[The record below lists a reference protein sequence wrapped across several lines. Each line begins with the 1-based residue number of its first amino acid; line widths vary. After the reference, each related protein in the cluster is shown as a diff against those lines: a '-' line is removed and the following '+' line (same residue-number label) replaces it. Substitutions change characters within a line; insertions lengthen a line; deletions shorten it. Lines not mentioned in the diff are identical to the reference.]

1 MITTVTLNPAI
12 DRTLLLDHLDKGE
25 VNRLNQVREDMGGK
39 GINVSRI
46 LGVLGEESQAIGF
59 LGKKNLPV
67 VEQLLQDQP
76 FQKNFIVVQEA
87 TRTNTKI
94 VELESQMTTD
104 LNEPGFFVEADKLEE
119 FLTLLKKSAN
129 ESSYVVFSGSIP
141 RGLPKEIYWTMAKEV
156 KGITKIALDAE
167 GELLLHG
174 LEAGV
179 DIIKPNIH
187 EMEGA
192 LGRKLDTLDEMIKA
206 SREWI
211 VKYGLTYILISMGG
225 DGSVLIGK
233 EVALQAKPIKVKVM
247 STVGAGDS
255 MLAGFLFGL
264 QQGDIKKA
272 LSYGAACGT
281 LAVTKEGTCAFSKEE
296 VIEMVSKVE
305 IIEL

>member
-12 DRTLLLDHLDKGE
+12 DRTLLLDHFEKGE

-59 LGKKNLPV
+59 LGKKNLAV
-67 VEQLLQDQP
+67 VEQLLLEQP
-76 FQKNFIVVQEA
+76 FSKNFVIVSEA

-94 VELESQMTTD
+94 VELESQTTTD
-104 LNEPGFFVEADKLEE
+104 LNEPGFFVEPDKLDE
-119 FLTLLKKSAN
+119 FLALLKKAAG
-129 ESSYVVFSGSIP
+129 ESNYVVFSGSIP
-141 RGLPKEIYWTMAKEV
+141 RGLPKEIYKTMVSEL
-156 KGITKIALDAE
+156 KGMTKIALDAE

-192 LGRKLDTLDEMIKA
+192 LGRKLDTVEEMIQA

-211 VKYGLTYILISMGG
+211 STYGLTYILISMGG
-225 DGSVLIGK
+225 NGSVLVGK
-233 EVALQAKPIKVKVM
+233 ELAYQAKPIKVKVM

-255 MLAGFLFGL
+255 MLAGFLYGL
-264 QQGDIKKA
+264 QQGDVKKA
-272 LSYGAACGT
+272 LAFGAACGT
-281 LAVTKEGTCAFSKEE
+281 IAVTREGTCAFSKEE
-296 VIEMVSKVE
+296 VTEMMSNVE